1 MSSKGKHNSTAS
13 TYSSNKKRRE
23 HGLSPSSDGQPES
36 VAQASPGE
44 KSKKSSKSS
53 KPPQEANSN
62 DKEEDDDAPDKEEVF
77 EVETIK
83 SHLKK
88 GGKLQ
93 DYVSWKGY
101 KSNQDAWEPKK
112 SLEKGAAKGMWI
124 SAFR

>member
-88 GGKLQ
+88 AVMICLSMTTE
-93 DYVSWKGY
+93 VAENLKGSL
-101 KSNQDAWEPKK
+101 KS
-112 SLEKGAAKGMWI
+112 
-124 SAFR
+124 

>member
-88 GGKLQ
+88 VISIPFQLSVQ
-93 DYVSWKGY
+93 
-101 KSNQDAWEPKK
+101 A
-112 SLEKGAAKGMWI
+112 SLDLFPSTDSI
-124 SAFR
+124 LT